1 LIPSTSHLE
10 SINQLLQGFWI
21 GTMTN
26 PLSTSDLVKFQN
38 YLEILARAQL
48 GLRALPNLEIADVVQ
63 QTLTRAVEAFSQFN
77 GQTEA
82 ELAGWLRAILASTIS
97 DALRRASAQK
107 RDTRLEQSIHEALDS
122 TSQSLASLLAAD
134 DPTPSALVVA
144 HEQFRLVADALQALP
159 IDQRD
164 TIVLKYLC
172 GLSLAELASTMGRSV
187 PAVAGLLRRGLK
199 QLRQSLNPGG
209 GYE

>member
-1 LIPSTSHLE
+1 
-10 SINQLLQGFWI
+10 
-21 GTMTN
+21 MTN
-26 PLSTSDLVKFQN
+26 PPSPSDLVQFQN

-63 QTLTRAVEAFSQFN
+63 QTLTRAIEAFSQFN

>member
-97 DALRRASAQK
+97 DILRRASALK
-107 RDTRLEQSIHEALDS
+107 RDARLEQSIHDALDS

-134 DPTPSALVVA
+134 DPTPSVIVA
-144 HEQFRLVADALQALP
+144 ANEQFRRVADALQGLP
-159 IDQRD
+159 MDQRD
-164 TIVLKYLC
+164 AIILKYLC
-172 GLSLAELASTMGRSV
+172 GLSLDELAATMKRSV